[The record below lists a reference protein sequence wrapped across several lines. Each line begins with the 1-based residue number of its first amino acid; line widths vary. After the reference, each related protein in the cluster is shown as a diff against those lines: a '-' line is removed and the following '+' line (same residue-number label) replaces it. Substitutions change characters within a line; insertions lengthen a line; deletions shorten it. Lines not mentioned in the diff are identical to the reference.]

1 MIPRAY
7 FNFLQ
12 NGASALLKGV
22 FTHNVYDVVSLAAL
36 TVCAC
41 DRMATEPAAL
51 DDPLDLYSLA
61 RILENTSDW
70 KRSLTLYEMALSGD
84 MPDATRLRAEENL
97 AVLCR
102 RAGEHARAAAIC
114 ERIMRH
120 SEFSLVAYEGAAIYH
135 ERVAEDPSRAL
146 EIVEDGLQRLEAEAV
161 NKKWRR
167 LLEARRERLRQK
179 AIQFC

>member
-1 MIPRAY
+1 
-7 FNFLQ
+7 
-12 NGASALLKGV
+12 
-22 FTHNVYDVVSLAAL
+22 
-36 TVCAC
+36 
-41 DRMATEPAAL
+41 MATEPAAL

-61 RILENTSDW
+61 RILENTSEW
-70 KRSLTLYEMALSGD
+70 KRSLMLYEMALSGE
-84 MPDATRLRAEENL
+84 MPDATRLRAEESL

-102 RAGEHARAAAIC
+102 RAGEHQRAAAIC

-120 SEFSLVAYEGAAIYH
+120 SEFSLIAYEGAAIYH

-146 EIVEDGLQRLEAEAV
+146 EIVEHGLHRLEDAAA